1 MILRHFSGMEPRWVL
16 TSGQKKIRFRN
27 LFKKRKSEKQNAST
41 NHQDSAADDN
51 DNANSNDSVP
61 NQSREGPPQDVV
73 PKRHFRSFSDD
84 TLGSQDKTQTIPRTR
99 ISNDQPIQ
107 TTAIAEGKK
116 DIFTPLKGNI
126 GAGIFKIVS
135 RRFPL
140 IL

>member
-1 MILRHFSGMEPRWVL
+1 ML

-27 LFKKRKSEKQNAST
+27 LFKKRKSETQNANT

-61 NQSREGPPQDVV
+61 NQSRDGPPQDVV
-73 PKRHFRSFSDD
+73 PKRRFRYFSDD

-107 TTAIAEGKK
+107 STAIAEGKK
-116 DIFTPLKGNI
+116 AIFSIRLLHTHETFQNSQP
-126 GAGIFKIVS
+126 AIFSHTLIVY
-135 RRFPL
+135 RRCFWN
-140 IL
+140 

>member
-1 MILRHFSGMEPRWVL
+1 M
-16 TSGQKKIRFRN
+16 
-27 LFKKRKSEKQNAST
+27 KSEKQNAST

-107 TTAIAEGKK
+107 TTAITEGKK
-116 DIFTPLKGNI
+116 DIFTYS
-126 GAGIFKIVS
+126 A
-135 RRFPL
+135 
-140 IL
+140 